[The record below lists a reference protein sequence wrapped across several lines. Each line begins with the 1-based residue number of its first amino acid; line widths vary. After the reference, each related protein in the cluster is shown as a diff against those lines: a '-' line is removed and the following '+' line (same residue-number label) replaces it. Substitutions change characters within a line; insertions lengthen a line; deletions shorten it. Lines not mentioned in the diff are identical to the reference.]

1 MTLMFHLELKYAPG
15 VFFTLAP
22 FGWKMRLC
30 LLDHA
35 LPYPYFCKD
44 MNGVNPFIC
53 CYNIKSVV
61 LPKCLALMS
70 NLSSFGNL

>member
-22 FGWKMRLC
+22 FEWKMRLC

-35 LPYPYFCKD
+35 LPYPDFCKD
-44 MNGVNPFIC
+44 MNGVNLFIC
-53 CYNIKSVV
+53 CYNINSVV

-70 NLSSFGNL
+70 NLSWFGNL